1 MIKIRVQLD
10 GNEQGYLTYTFKET
24 MEEYREYVSD
34 SSTLLI
40 GLTEVD
46 TNSLVTI
53 PLRRYVVEAWEVDE

>member
-1 MIKIRVQLD
+1 MIKVRVQLD

-24 MEEYREYVSD
+24 MEEYMEHISN
-34 SSTLLI
+34 SSTLII

-53 PLRRYVVEAWEVDE
+53 PLRRYVVEVWEVDE